1 MNICKLLTISMAT
14 ITIAGCKTKKID
26 TTTDERL
33 QLSDISIW
41 QRIHCADIHLFD
53 TISIRATIHDNNS
66 QQQPIHYQTIRHARL
81 ATLTHDTTTAIS
93 SHEQKYTRN
102 DTKTTTKKNAV
113 PFTNNLGLLLI
124 ISLLMIL
131 FISNQAGKN
140 NRKRRPRG

>member
-1 MNICKLLTISMAT
+1 MNIFKLLTISMAT
-14 ITIAGCKTKKID
+14 LTIAGCKAKQID

-53 TISIRATIHDNNS
+53 TISIRGIILDNDS
-66 QQQPIHYQTIRHARL
+66 QQQPIRYQAIRHARL
-81 ATLTHDTTTAIS
+81 ATLTHDTTTTIS
-93 SHEQKYTRN
+93 SREQKYTRS

-113 PFTNNLGLLLI
+113 PFTNNLGFLLI

-131 FISNQAGKN
+131 LVAYIAGNK
-140 NRKRRPRG
+140 NRKRQP